1 MRLHYPQPPLHFS
14 CRSSSLYH
22 PETEDD
28 DEEEEE
34 NNEKQGENQSD
45 KTYSVEEEEIEEV
58 NSDSEI
64 DEEVNL

>member
-1 MRLHYPQPPLHFS
+1 M
-14 CRSSSLYH
+14 YH